1 MGIESTDMVR
11 LLVRKDSVR
20 QSGIRLCGHGVLWHR
35 RKVCRDGIGG
45 LRVQRD
51 DLCMVRSIHQR

>member
-20 QSGIRLCGHGVLWHR
+20 QSGVRLCGHGVFWHR
-35 RKVCRDGIGG
+35 RKVCRYDIGG

-51 DLCMVRSIHQR
+51 DLCMVR